1 MIILGTNSIKDA
13 GGFNVANSLRF
24 NSASSDYLNR
34 TIGSSTPSTTWTLSC
49 WLKRSKL
56 GVAQTFLSAA
66 ASSAGNNNNLNIKFQ
81 SDDSLEYTIINS
93 GSYNGRRVGGRLFR
107 DTSAWYNF
115 VFVWDTSNGTAGD
128 RMKVFVNGVQET
140 SFTTVANPGQNSTA
154 NIAGNIFTVGRPAYT
169 SDASLDSYIAEVVLL
184 DGTAVS
190 DATSFGEFDDSGIWK
205 PIKVSG
211 LTFGTN
217 GFYLEFKGSGTSA
230 NSSGLGADTSGND
243 QHFTVNNLT
252 AVDQSI
258 DTCTLNMATFNPLI
272 KAGYQPAFAEGNLK
286 ISQGT
291 SGSANMAAVTIG
303 VTSGKWYCEIK
314 KAGGGTHIHGIHAAT
329 QTSGGDFP
337 GRASLGWGINLA
349 DGNVSN
355 NDSASTYGASVA
367 DGDILGIALD
377 MDNNKLY
384 FSKNGDWSN
393 GSGAWGSSTFNA
405 GTGAIDISAA
415 AAEDMMFSV
424 SVEGGSSNIHGNF
437 GSPAEAISSGNT
449 DGNGYGNFEYAV
461 PSGYFSLNTK
471 NLAEYG

>member
-243 QHFTVNNLT
+243 LHFTVGNLT

-258 DTCTLNMATFNPLI
+258 DTCTNNFATLNPLFP
-272 KAGYQPAFAEGNLK
+272 QSNQTLSEGNLK
-286 ISQGT
+286 ATNSTGT
-291 SGSANMAAVTIG
+291 YNFRPATIG
-303 VTSGKWYCEIK
+303 VSSGKWYAEYKTTTDTNHMHGVVDLAFAVAQGQNGYTHCG
-314 KAGGGTHIHGIHAAT
+314 AGTGGVGYY
-329 QTSGGDFP
+329 
-337 GRASLGWGINLA
+337 A
-349 DGNVSN
+349 DGQKYVEDTNT
-355 NDSASTYGASVA
+355 AYGNSYG
-367 DGDILGIALD
+367 DGDIIGIALD
-377 MDNNKLY
+377 MDNNTVY
-384 FSKNGDWSN
+384 FSKNGTFQNSGDPT
-393 GSGAWGSSTFNA
+393 SGASK
-405 GTGAIDISAA
+405 TGAISLPTTGTYTFAETVISNCI
-415 AAEDMMFSV
+415 
-424 SVEGGSSNIHGNF
+424 VECNF
-437 GSPAEAISSGNT
+437 GSPAFSISSGNT
-449 DGNGYGNFEYAV
+449 DGSGFGNFEYAV
-461 PSGYFSLNTK
+461 PSGYFALCTK
-471 NLAEYG
+471 NLARHGG